1 MTRRITISLPDDVAA
16 YVERTQSNT
25 SGFIA
30 GILRR
35 KMRADDLRARWAQL
49 GYVVTDEDVERTRQ
63 RLAELP
69 PISDEQH
76 ARNLEWLRQFDDEG
90 TAAA

>member
-16 YVERTQSNT
+16 YAERAGNNT

-30 GILRR
+30 DVLRR
-35 KMRADDLRARWAQL
+35 KMRADTLRAQWAQL
-49 GYVVTDEDVERTRQ
+49 GYPVTDHDVERVRS

-69 PISDEQH
+69 PISDQQH
-76 ARNLEWLRQFDDEG
+76 AHNLAWLDQFDTD

>member
-16 YVERTQSNT
+16 YAEQAGANT

-30 GILRR
+30 SVLRR
-35 KMRADDLRARWAQL
+35 RMRNDALRAHWAAA
-49 GYVVTDEDVERTRQ
+49 GYVVTDGDVDRVR
-63 RLAELP
+63 RKLATMA

-76 ARNLEWLRQFDDEG
+76 AENLAWLDGFDADN
-90 TAAA
+90 AAA